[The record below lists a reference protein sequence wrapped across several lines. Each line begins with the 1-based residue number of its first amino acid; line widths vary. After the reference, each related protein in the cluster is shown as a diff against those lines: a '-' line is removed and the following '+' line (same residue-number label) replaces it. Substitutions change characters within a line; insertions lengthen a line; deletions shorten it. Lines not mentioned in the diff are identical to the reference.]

1 MVVRE
6 TKEPEVGQ
14 VVDARREAVQAV
26 VIEIQRHQIVQ

>member
-6 TKEPEVGQ
+6 TEELEVGQ
-14 VVDARREAVQAV
+14 VVDARREAVEGV